1 MNLKKT
7 KGSRA
12 HVSKDDIKAG
22 LVELDLKKG
31 DNVGVHSSL
40 SSFGVVD
47 GGAGMVI
54 DALLEIVGNEG
65 TIVMPTYST
74 NRIEVER
81 TPDEVAA
88 GVTWKFKLL
97 PYDPKETPCW
107 TGAIPEAFRKREG
120 VLRSLH
126 PVHSKA
132 ALGKHAKEIIE
143 AEDPQS
149 HGCWRKLHDLDGCIL
164 LSGVTLD
171 SCSCMHLAEDHVQLP
186 KHTIQRT
193 TMPDWLAEKYPGA
206 EWDVGYAPYPD
217 FTKMEEPYRKNKIM
231 KTVKV
236 GESTLKLF
244 KLREMIGLFA
254 EYLRKEPDL
263 FYT

>member
-1 MNLKKT
+1 MNLKT

-22 LVELDLKKG
+22 LVKLGLKKG

-47 GGAGMVI
+47 GGADTVI
-54 DALLEIVGNEG
+54 DALLEVVGNKG

-88 GVTWKFKLL
+88 SVTWKFKLL
-97 PYDPKETPCW
+97 LYDPKETPCW
-107 TGAIPEAFRKREG
+107 TGAIPEAFRKRKG

-132 ALGKHAKEIIE
+132 ALGKHVKEIIE
-143 AEDPQS
+143 AEDPS
-149 HGCWRKLHDLDGCIL
+149 SRGCWKKLRDLDGYIL
-164 LSGVTLD
+164 LIGVTLD
-171 SCSCMHLAEDHVQLP
+171 SCSSMHLAEDRVQLP
-186 KHTIQRT
+186 KHIIQRT
-193 TMPDWLAEKYPGA
+193 TMPDWLAERYPEA
-206 EWDVGYAPYPD
+206 EWDVGYGLYPD
-217 FTKMEEPYRKNKIM
+217 FTKMEEPYRKNRIM

-244 KLREMIGLFA
+244 KLEEMISLYA
-254 EYLRKEPDL
+254 EHLRKNPDL
-263 FYT
+263 FYS